1 MISSDKN
8 LNIQSSKAQKENQ
21 SKTVIEL
28 SEVEKK
34 WSDIIQSINKLN
46 SKTAIFLENVVF
58 DKIEENKL
66 FLLVS
71 GVNEF
76 SIKSLEKDKDIIE
89 NTINEVLNVKLS
101 LMLNYKKDPENEK
114 NKKKIEKL
122 NETDED
128 HPLFMNA
135 LEKFKGKIIN

>member
-1 MISSDKN
+1 M
-8 LNIQSSKAQKENQ
+8 
-21 SKTVIEL
+21 
-28 SEVEKK
+28 
-34 WSDIIQSINKLN
+34 N

-66 FLLVS
+66 FILVS

-89 NTINEVLNVKLS
+89 NIINEALNIKLS
-101 LMLNYKKDPENEK
+101 LILNYKRDPEDEK
-114 NKKKIEKL
+114 NKKKINNI

-135 LEKFKGKIIN
+135 LEKFDGKIIN